1 MANDATLAVKPDPA
15 GSVPQE
21 QYAPD
26 AIWREAERLLY
37 REARLLDTERLSDWL
52 EQIVDPT
59 VRYMVVSR
67 ELRFRK
73 EKRYGQPAEVF
84 MYDDDYDFLKA
95 RVEQFHSGMQWRV
108 DPPERYRRLVTN
120 IEVFETGKAGEIA
133 ERFAEETVKGEIVL
147 LIAPQPQGETEW
159 TPDRTDALLRDLLAS
174 MSVSK
179 AAKEAASVTG
189 LSKSDLYARLL
200 DLKDEK

>member
-1 MANDATLAVKPDPA
+1 MANDAAVAVKQDTA
-15 GSVPQE
+15 GTVPPE

-26 AIWREAERLLY
+26 AVWREAERLLY

-59 VRYMVVSR
+59 IRYMVVSR

-84 MYDDDYDFLKA
+84 MYDDDYGFLKA
-95 RVEQFHSGMQWRV
+95 RVDQFHSGMQWRV

-120 IEVFETGKAGEIA
+120 VEVFETGKDGE
-133 ERFAEETVKGEIVL
+133 FAAQQLPGGPH
-147 LIAPQPQGETEW
+147 AP
-159 TPDRTDALLRDLLAS
+159 RLRDRPVRVLPGGRPEALPLRH
-174 MSVSK
+174 
-179 AAKEAASVTG
+179 AAAGAAT
-189 LSKSDLYARLL
+189 YRLRRAL
-200 DLKDEK
+200 GGWPQSGDDPLTDEKQHGGAKHGMA